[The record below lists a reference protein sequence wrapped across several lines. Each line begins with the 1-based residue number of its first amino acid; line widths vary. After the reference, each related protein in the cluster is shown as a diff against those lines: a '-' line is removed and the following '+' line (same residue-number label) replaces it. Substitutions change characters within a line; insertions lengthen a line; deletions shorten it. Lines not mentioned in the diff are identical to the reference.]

1 VHRLLEDPWVAA
13 RIDEAVAPYVG
24 RLPAAEIAWMRDQL
38 AETLASD
45 PAAAKL
51 LHRARPPVID
61 ESGKV
66 EVGGAPSAPPTASVS
81 AESVRPKAAG

>member
-1 VHRLLEDPWVAA
+1 VHRLLDDPWVAA

-24 RLPAAEIAWMRDQL
+24 RLSAVEIDWMRDQL

-51 LHRARPPVID
+51 LQRARPSVID

-66 EVGGAPSAPPTASVS
+66 EVGGAPSAPPSVGVNAGS
-81 AESVRPKAAG
+81 ARPKAAG